1 MLRAMGLIRIIR
13 MGIRAVVGEVG
24 LMSNSINIMVQ
35 TIIIIGWKIKIGK
48 LSIIKTSTR
57 R

>member
-1 MLRAMGLIRIIR
+1 MLRAMGLIMII
-13 MGIRAVVGEVG
+13 MAGIRAVVGEVG
-24 LMSNSINIMVQ
+24 LIPNSINIMVQ

>member
-24 LMSNSINIMVQ
+24 LIPNSINIMVQ